1 MMSDANLALFR
12 LDGHRALVTG
22 ASGGLGQRFAVTL
35 ASAGADIVVAAR
47 RRDRLA
53 GLVDQIRAMGRMIQ
67 AVELDVT
74 DSATIKAAFDE
85 IEQHGPPVDILVN
98 TAGVT
103 VSKAF
108 LEQSEADWDH
118 VLNTNLRGT
127 WRVAQECARRLVDS
141 ARPGSIINVASI
153 LGERVASHVG
163 PYAVSKAGLI
173 QASKTTALELAR
185 YGIRVN
191 ALLPGYIAT
200 DLNQAFLQSEAG
212 LRLRDRIPS
221 RRFGHPQDLDGPLLL
236 LASDA
241 GRHITGATLA
251 VDGGHLISSL

>member
-1 MMSDANLALFR
+1 MSGVNENMFR

-22 ASGGLGQRFAVTL
+22 ASSGLGHRFALTL
-35 ASAGADIVVAAR
+35 AAAGADIVVAAR
-47 RRDRLA
+47 RHDRLA
-53 GLVDQIRAMGRMIQ
+53 ELVSQIQSLGRAVQ
-67 AVELDVT
+67 AVTLDVT
-74 DSATIKAAFDE
+74 DTASIVAAFDD
-85 IEQHGPPVDILVN
+85 IQRQGRPVDILVN
-98 TAGVT
+98 NAGVT

-127 WRVAQECARRLVDS
+127 WMVAQECARRLVQS
-141 ARPGSIINVASI
+141 VSQGSIINVASI

-173 QASKTTALELAR
+173 QATKSSALELAR

-191 ALLPGYIAT
+191 AILPGYIVT
-200 DLNQAFLQSEAG
+200 DLNRTFLKSEAG
-212 LRLRDRIPS
+212 IRLRNRVPT
-221 RRFGHPQDLDGPLLL
+221 RRFGQPQDLDGPLLL

-241 GRHITGATLA
+241 SLHITGATLA
-251 VDGGHLISSL
+251 VDGGHLISTL